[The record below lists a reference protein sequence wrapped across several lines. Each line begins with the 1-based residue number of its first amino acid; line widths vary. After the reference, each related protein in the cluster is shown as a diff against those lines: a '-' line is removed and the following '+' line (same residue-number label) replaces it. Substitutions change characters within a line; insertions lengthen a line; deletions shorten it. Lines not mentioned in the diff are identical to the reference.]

1 MADWHA
7 DLDAARQAGG
17 IVDNHAWCD
26 ACITHARDPAR
37 VVSRVSK
44 DGAMEG
50 LRWWLL
56 LLTALMFSMS
66 GCASREWMI
75 WATNPAHFASAQH
88 LAFSVKGHPTEASI
102 TEEDMQAAAR
112 EEWWG
117 RLVPEG
123 PDAPGHAPY
132 APSSPDAPGHALYAP
147 SSPDAT
153 QAALPSMDMTGK
165 WRGTWISR
173 GLFGDERSSTVFAS
187 FSQSGKS
194 GLGRI
199 ALDDVNAATGLPQR
213 VREAGSAG
221 IPVFYKVDG
230 VDVVARDQVG
240 TSVKVTFTRVGDTIY
255 GKFVGAP
262 APTVLVLER
271 EPQ

>member
-1 MADWHA
+1 
-7 DLDAARQAGG
+7 
-17 IVDNHAWCD
+17 
-26 ACITHARDPAR
+26 
-37 VVSRVSK
+37 
-44 DGAMEG
+44 MEG

-66 GCASREWMI
+66 GCASRAWTI

-102 TEEDMQAAAR
+102 TEEDTQAAAR

-123 PDAPGHAPY
+123 ADAPGYAPY
-132 APSSPDAPGHALYAP
+132 APSSPDAP
-147 SSPDAT
+147 

-199 ALDDVNAATGLPQR
+199 ALDDVNAATGLPLR

-240 TSVKVTFTRVGDTIY
+240 TSVKLTFTRVGDTIY
-255 GKFVGAP
+255 GKVVGAP